1 MVSSPLTGGHGE
13 VCEGPHPPVLHGER
27 CWGGFGP
34 QARWLRALREVTE
47 AVGGVPHLGSQV
59 QL

>member
-1 MVSSPLTGGHGE
+1 MVSSPFTGGYRE
-13 VCEGPHPPVLHGER
+13 VCEGPHHPVLPGER

-47 AVGGVPHLGSQV
+47 AEGGVPHPGFQV
-59 QL
+59 LL